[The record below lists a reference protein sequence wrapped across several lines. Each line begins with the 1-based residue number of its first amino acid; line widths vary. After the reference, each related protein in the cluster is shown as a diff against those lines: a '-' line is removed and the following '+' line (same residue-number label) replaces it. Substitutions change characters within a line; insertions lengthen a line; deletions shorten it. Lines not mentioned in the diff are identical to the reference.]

1 MNEMKLQKRT
11 NSKSYAEA
19 ADRAFCRMMGVK
31 YPIISARKW
40 KKIQQIAEAEYLS
53 TVCPN

>member
-1 MNEMKLQKRT
+1 MKLQKRT